1 MKQFNLIFKQY
12 LQYYIYWLLA
22 LVVIAIF
29 IPKPFIIGLIIG
41 SFGSLINTYIFE
53 LYLSQ
58 AQKQETS
65 QISTGGIWRFLVALV
80 ACIIWVYFKKPS
92 EYYWCNDWFNDFILI
107 NHFST
112 ISSQNVIQINE

>member
-29 IPKPFIIGLIIG
+29 IPKPFIIGHIIG

-65 QISTGGIWRFLVALV
+65 QISTGGIWRFLVALA
-80 ACIIWVYFKKPS
+80 ACIIWVYFKNQVNIIGVMIGLMIS
-92 EYYWCNDWFNDFILI
+92 YLLI
-107 NHFST
+107 IFRPFLHKM
-112 ISSQNVIQINE
+112 